1 MKRTLTMVVTLL
13 ILTAATQA
21 QSLQKFYEK
30 YGSDERFEYVSIN
43 KGMMNMGAFLGGM
56 SKSDKNELEKMQGLK
71 ILTFSGDTE
80 QAFVK
85 AMIAELDQIVK
96 TGGFE
101 SAVEV
106 REKGERVNIYF
117 RVVETNN
124 SDMLIITREK
134 NEFTSIWIKGK
145 MTKEDM
151 MNTFSSTMPEG
162 IPLAMTF

>member
-1 MKRTLTMVVTLL
+1 
-13 ILTAATQA
+13 
-21 QSLQKFYEK
+21 
-30 YGSDERFEYVSIN
+30 
-43 KGMMNMGAFLGGM
+43 MGAFLGGM
-56 SKSDKNELEKMQGLK
+56 TKSDKKELEKMQGLK
-71 ILTFSGDTE
+71 ILTYSGDTE

-85 AMIAELDQIVK
+85 AMIAELDKIVK

-145 MTKEDM
+145 MTKEDL
-151 MNTFSSTMPEG
+151 MNTFSSTMSEG
-162 IPLAMTF
+162 VPLALNF